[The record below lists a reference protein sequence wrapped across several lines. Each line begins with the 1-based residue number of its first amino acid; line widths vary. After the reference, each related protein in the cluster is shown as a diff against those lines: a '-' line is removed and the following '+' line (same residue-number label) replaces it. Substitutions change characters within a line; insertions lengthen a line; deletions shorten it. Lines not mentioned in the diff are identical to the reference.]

1 MKFER
6 GNSLTLYF
14 TIMKTF
20 LVLLNILKMSSEIAN
35 NKIFAFKAKINEP
48 FNLENACFMTILTQ
62 KVSFKIV
69 MQNLMCQT

>member
-48 FNLENACFMTILTQ
+48 FNLENT
-62 KVSFKIV
+62 
-69 MQNLMCQT
+69 